1 MTKKP
6 GDKGTSTPIGTVLMS
21 NGRGGTTYGITTSS
35 KKSRGNNG
43 GNNGNS
49 GGNNINVGIYCCC
62 CTRGGG
68 SASLTVP
75 EYIEE
80 EIVL

>member
-1 MTKKP
+1 MSKTPNKP
-6 GDKGTSTPIGTVLMS
+6 TSIGSTLNGNSQDKS
-21 NGRGGTTYGITTSS
+21 TYGITTSS
-35 KKSRGNNG
+35 KKRGGNSG

-49 GGNNINVGIYCCC
+49 GGNNFNIVVYCCC
-62 CTRGGG
+62 CARGGG
-68 SASLTVP
+68 SASLTMA